1 MMYQL
6 SHTTIYDYR
15 EPVSLSHHVLRLR
28 PREIR
33 GQSCINYQLT
43 VDPAPKTNEL
53 HSDYFGNAV
62 AFVAIEQP
70 HTRLVIRSLSKVRKF
85 NVALPDPAETPSWE
99 QVRELSRGCQIGS
112 ALEASEF
119 LFDSP
124 LVKASDEFGRYAALS
139 FEKGRPILDAVLHL
153 TKRIHDDFT
162 FDPKATTI
170 ATPVD
175 EVFKNKRG
183 VCQDFAQLQ
192 IACLRSLGLPA
203 RYVSGYLETMP
214 APGKEKLVGADASHA
229 WVSFYCHGLGWIDV
243 DPTNN
248 VAVAEQHVTLG
259 WGRDYS
265 DVSPVRGV
273 ILGSGHHTVKVAVD
287 VQPLTVPPDTDQ
299 TV

>member
-15 EPVSLSHHVLRLR
+15 EPVSLSHHVLRIR

-33 GQSCINYQLT
+33 GQSCINYHLT
-43 VDPAPKTNEL
+43 VDPAPKSNDL

-85 NVALPDPAETPSWE
+85 SVALPDPAETPSWE

-192 IACLRSLGLPA
+192 ISCLRSLGIPA

-214 APGKEKLVGADASHA
+214 APGKEKLVGADAPPMPGFLSIA
-229 WVSFYCHGLGWIDV
+229 TVSAG
-243 DPTNN
+243 
-248 VAVAEQHVTLG
+248 
-259 WGRDYS
+259 
-265 DVSPVRGV
+265 
-273 ILGSGHHTVKVAVD
+273 
-287 VQPLTVPPDTDQ
+287 
-299 TV
+299 